1 MVRKIMDKN
10 RKNIVIIGGGFA
22 GLQLAKGL
30 KKSNYNVTL
39 IDKNNYHTFQP
50 LLYQVATG
58 GLRVD
63 SIAYPLRK
71 VFRGASN
78 IRFVMDEVLEID
90 TLRNNV
96 TTKNNI
102 IPFDY
107 LVIATGSGVNYFK
120 LDDSKNLMMTLKNP
134 QDALKIRSY
143 ILQNFEQ
150 AYKTDDPA
158 EQEVL
163 MNIAIAGG
171 GPTGVELA
179 GAIAEMKKFIFPKNY
194 PGLDVSKMR
203 IALFEAGPKLLGP
216 MSDGASTKSLQY
228 LQGFGVE
235 VYLNAAVD
243 HYDGDHLKVSNGME
257 MNTKTLIWTAGV
269 KGVFP
274 DGLDHQDV
282 VKGSRLVVDGFNR
295 VKTYNHIFAVGDV
308 ALMASEEYPKGHPM
322 LATVAIQQAQNLAAN
337 FKYLD
342 KDKDMAAFE
351 YKDKGTMATIG
362 RNRAVVDLPFWHF
375 QGAFAWY
382 VWIFV
387 HIFSIVGFKN
397 KLSALWDWAYNFF
410 TYDRAVQLI
419 INPFVRPDQS
429 SDKENIEEESLPT
442 RY

>member
-1 MVRKIMDKN
+1 MVRKTFDKN

-22 GLQLAKGL
+22 GLQLAKDL
-30 KKSNYNVTL
+30 KNSNYNVIL

-78 IRFVMDEVLEID
+78 IRFVMDEVLDID
-90 TLRNNV
+90 TLRNKVN
-96 TTKNNI
+96 TKNNV
-102 IPFDY
+102 IPYDF

-120 LDDSKNLMMTLKNP
+120 LEDSKNLMMTLKNP

-150 AYKTDDPA
+150 AYKTDDVDQ
-158 EQEVL
+158 QEAL

-194 PGLDVSKMR
+194 PGLDVSRMR

-216 MSDGASTKSLQY
+216 MSEGASNKSLQY

-243 HYDGDHLKVSNGME
+243 HYDGDLLKVSKGMQ
-257 MNTKTLIWTAGV
+257 MSTKTLVWTAGV

-274 DGLDHQDV
+274 EGLDQEDV
-282 VKGSRLVVDGFNR
+282 VKGGRILVDNFNR
-295 VKTYNHIFAVGDV
+295 IKTYNNIFAVGDV
-308 ALMASEEYPKGHPM
+308 ALMASTAYPKGHPM
-322 LATVAIQQAQNLAAN
+322 LATVAIQQAQNLAYN
-337 FKYLD
+337 FKQIDLG
-342 KDKDMAAFE
+342 KDLKTFE
-351 YKDKGTMATIG
+351 YRDKGTMATIG

-397 KLSALWDWAYNFF
+397 KLSAFWDWAYNFF

-419 INPFVRPDQS
+419 IHPFVRPDRS
-429 SDKENIEEESLPT
+429 SDKENIEEE
-442 RY
+442 RYPVRY